1 MDKLSEGIT
10 SAFNTAGTEAN
21 KAKLQ
26 TEIAMKQHQI
36 KGIKQEFG
44 VRGQRMKSNGRRGAP
59 APPAVAA
66 PRARRVSEPSLLNHG
81 LTGRGVGPHGARRHR
96 GPPGVIQAKAG
107 DRAERHRRPRQA
119 PATARR
125 PGRAQAD
132 ARRVRDRAG
141 RSHAVPKSNFS
152 VPHLHPTH
160 WLISTQAP
168 RKASPSRRRP
178 PTARRSGS
186 RCPRGLRPARRC
198 MYACPWRCRRPS
210 TRPCRSRK
218 ALPS

>member
-44 VRGQRMKSNGRRGAP
+44 VRPVHETKSD
-59 APPAVAA
+59 VAA
-66 PRARRVSEPSLLNHG
+66 PRAAAAPRARSTHSVVDLC
-81 LTGRGVGPHGARRHR
+81 TGRGVGPHGARRHR
-96 GPPGVIQAKAG
+96 GTPGVIQAKAG

-119 PATARR
+119 PAATRG
-125 PGRAQAD
+125 PGRPQAD

-141 RSHAVPKSNFS
+141 LSHAVPKSNFS

-186 RCPRGLRPARRC
+186 RCPRGRRPARRC
-198 MYACPWRCRRPS
+198 MYAYR
-210 TRPCRSRK
+210 
-218 ALPS
+218 

>member
-1 MDKLSEGIT
+1 MMDKLSEGIT

-44 VRGQRMKSNGRRGAP
+44 VRGRCIKSNRTSPG
-59 APPAVAA
+59 AA
-66 PRARRVSEPSLLNHG
+66 PTHSEVDFC
-81 LTGRGVGPHGARRHR
+81 TGRGVGPHGARRHR

-119 PATARR
+119 PAAARR

-141 RSHAVPKSNFS
+141 RSHAVPKSIS
-152 VPHLHPTH
+152 RC
-160 WLISTQAP
+160 LICTRDFHTGAKEGESIEA
-168 RKASPSRRRP
+168 KASDGSTVRITVPAG
-178 PTARRSGS
+178 TAPGATLHVRV
-186 RCPRGLRPARRC
+186 PV
-198 MYACPWRCRRPS
+198 
-210 TRPCRSRK
+210 
-218 ALPS
+218 ALPPPVDPTVPVAQGTPVVTTTAEPAK

>member
-44 VRGQRMKSNGRRGAP
+44 VRCQCIKSNWTSRRPGP
-59 APPAVAA
+59 THSV
-66 PRARRVSEPSLLNHG
+66 VDFC
-81 LTGRGVGPHGARRHR
+81 TGRGVGPHGTRRYR
-96 GPPGVIQAKAG
+96 GPPGVIQAKA
-107 DRAERHRRPRQA
+107 DNRAERHRRPRQA
-119 PATARR
+119 PAATRG
-125 PGRAQAD
+125 PGRPQAD

-186 RCPRGLRPARRC
+186 RCPRGHLPVQRC
-198 MYACPWRCRRPS
+198 TCAFR
-210 TRPCRSRK
+210 
-218 ALPS
+218 